1 MTDVNIVNVTPLTAH
16 RCVWTYFIYRATPF
30 LTGPRA
36 RWRAINLTTQMLC
49 MLPFS
54 DACYT
59 RGSSTL
65 NWIPCTR
72 TPAARERLALFDG
85 DWDRDQRSLQLRAG
99 LADHQAGAA
108 AHGGE
113 DEVAAHHG
121 RLAVVIS
128 LAWLRRL

>member
-1 MTDVNIVNVTPLTAH
+1 MCVDLLYLQSYTISHRAARAMEGNKPNHTDALHAAFF
-16 RCVWTYFIYRATPF
+16 RC
-30 LTGPRA
+30 LLHKGQ
-36 RWRAINLTTQMLC
+36 L
-49 MLPFS
+49 
-54 DACYT
+54 
-59 RGSSTL
+59 STL